1 MAVWLHSAFAVMIS
15 DRIENMLIKFAGNN
29 KLEERQACWRTL
41 LEFKMIFTNWQNCL
55 RGCMSIRK
63 NVDRCLK
70 IGVISYI
77 NTE

>member
-1 MAVWLHSAFAVMIS
+1 MVAVNICSNDLS

-29 KLEERQACWRTL
+29 KLGRAASMLETP
-41 LEFKMIFTNWQNCL
+41 LEFKMILTNWRNSL
-55 RGCMSIRK
+55 RGCMSIRR
-63 NVDRCLK
+63 NVDRCFK